1 LLKHPFPQKLI
12 DKAVDHCKSVYPEEG
27 CGFILEDAFVPCE
40 NVAVDK
46 VKNFK
51 IDLKEFTKYN
61 EDIKAIIHSHAD
73 YPHISKHDMISQKNI
88 EIPFGVVF
96 LKNGA
101 LDKVAFFGDQIQPY
115 ELLER
120 PFIHGIF
127 DCYALMRDYHRLE
140 GHLIKD
146 YPRENL
152 WWETE
157 PSMLEDLCNDA
168 GYDFIDESQVKKGDI
183 IFMKIL
189 ADVTNH
195 SAVYIGDGLLIHHLY
210 GRLSRREPVVRWK
223 KYITG
228 YLRYFGNDKA

>member
-1 LLKHPFPQKLI
+1 MITHPFPQHLI
-12 DKAVDHCKSVYPEEG
+12 NLAVQHCKSVYPEEG
-27 CGFILEDAFVPCE
+27 CGFILENAFIPCD
-40 NVAVDK
+40 NVAADK

-51 IDLKEFTKYN
+51 IDLKEFAKYN
-61 EDIKAIIHSHAD
+61 SDIKAIIHSHAN
-73 YPHISKHDMISQKNI
+73 YPHISKHDMITQKNL

-101 LDKVAFFGDQIQPY
+101 LDKLAFFGDQIKPY
-115 ELLER
+115 ELLNRE
-120 PFIHGIF
+120 FIHGIF
-127 DCYALMRDYHRLE
+127 DCYALMRDWHRLN
-140 GHLIKD
+140 GRMIKD

-168 GYDFIDESQVKKGDI
+168 GFYHIDEEPKVGDI
-183 IFMKIL
+183 IFMKVL

-195 SAVYIGDGLLIHHLY
+195 SAVYLGDGLLLHHLY
-210 GRLSRREPVVRWK
+210 GRLSRREPVVRWR

-228 YLRYFGNDKA
+228 YLRYLGND